1 MTFDDVWIE
10 RGSDDAAIWAAQHE
24 FQMRQSRY
32 EFYALGGIAGIF
44 RRAAESMRSLDR
56 ALRGIDAD
64 E

>member
-10 RGSDDAAIWAAQHE
+10 TDADDAAIWAAQHE
-24 FQMRQSRY
+24 FQLRQSRY
-32 EFYALGGIAGIF
+32 EFYVLGGIAGIF
-44 RRAAESMRSLDR
+44 RRAAESIQSLNR